1 MSKLIDRAN
10 HIVKSLVRVVL
21 YLRLSDEDRDKL
33 TKEQISESIK
43 NQEIMLRNY
52 SEEQGWEIVGVYS
65 DEDYSGSDRDRP
77 NFNKMINECEKGNV
91 DIVFVKS
98 QARFARDIELIDKYI
113 HNKFHE
119 WNVRFITHLE
129 KIDNTRRETKKTSQI
144 TAMTDEWMLE
154 DTSYNIRQTFY
165 SKRRDGQFTGSFAPY
180 GYMRDPE
187 NKNHLLIDSIPA
199 EVVERIFVE
208 YSKGYGLQK
217 IANDLTKDNVLS
229 PLEYKLMNNSKLK
242 IPIIKNYCNYSH
254 ISKAGTYII
263 KNHFYNNQCQILK
276 NLITIDLITTDDKTF
291 NRKVSVKIN
300 KYRDDKTRI
309 FYSTKSYEELNIKLN
324 DNNKLVF
331 DTSVINDNFIEV
343 KQNDEIP
350 SDISCI
356 ATLTEVLDRTHEIS
370 YEYEVTLSENR
381 NHDNFYFKTFATS
394 DNSDAHLVF
403 DYNIRNKHK
412 WSTQT
417 VKKILRDE
425 VYIGNL
431 VQFKTTYVSYKN
443 HKVIY
448 NDEEKRVRKDDT
460 HEPIID
466 KELWYCSQERLDN
479 RKKCCK
485 NGTAQIL
492 ANKVYCGNCGK
503 VFCKCGKND
512 ENGMAYLCCKD
523 KNTKWSNCDNNK
535 YIKEVE
541 LQEYLLDKINNLLK
555 NFYKEDMQM
564 EINNN
569 MVENDLFKD
578 KIKNL
583 KKEQININEELDNK
597 SSYFQDLYE
606 DKKKGL
612 LDEDEYMALRKKYK
626 DDCDKLKERSLIIA
640 EELLATFYK
649 QGKLKDKKTLFKKYK
664 QISDLSVE
672 IVNDFVDKIEIGTL
686 DVENNAREI
695 KIIWN
700 FTI

>member
-1 MSKLIDRAN
+1 MNKQINTKNFIKNLERAA
-10 HIVKSLVRVVL
+10 L
-21 YLRLSDEDRDKL
+21 YLRLSDEDCDKL

-52 SEEQGWEIVGVYS
+52 AKEQNWEIVGVYS

-98 QARFARDIELIDKYI
+98 QARFARDIELIDKYV

-165 SKRRDGQFTGSFAPY
+165 SKRCEGQFTGSFAPY

-187 NKNHLLIDSIPA
+187 NKNHLLIDPIPA
-199 EVVERIFVE
+199 LVVERIFIE

-217 IANDLTKDNVLS
+217 IANDLTRDNILS

-242 IPIIKNYCNYSH
+242 IPLIKNYCNYSH

-263 KNHFYNNQCQILK
+263 KNHFYNNQYQILK
-276 NLITIDLITTDDKTF
+276 NLVTIDLITTDDKTF
-291 NRKVSVKIN
+291 NGKVSVKIN
-300 KYRDDKTRI
+300 KYKDDKTRI

-324 DNNKLVF
+324 DDNRLIFN
-331 DTSVINDNFIEV
+331 TSVINDNFIKV

-350 SDISCI
+350 SDVSCI
-356 ATLTEVLDRTHEIS
+356 ATLTEILDRTHEIS

-381 NHDNFYFKTFATS
+381 NHDKFYFKTFASS
-394 DNSDAHLVF
+394 DNTNTHLIF

-412 WSTQT
+412 WSTRT

-448 NDEEKRVRKDDT
+448 NDEEKRVRKDNT

-466 KELWYCSQERLDN
+466 KELWYSSQERLNN

-485 NGTAQIL
+485 IGTAQIL
-492 ANKVYCGNCGK
+492 ANKVYCANCGK

-555 NFYKEDMQM
+555 NFYKEDMQIK
-564 EINNN
+564 INNN

-578 KIKNL
+578 KMKNL
-583 KKEQININEELDNK
+583 KNEQININKELDNK

-612 LDEDEYMALRKKYK
+612 LDEDEYMTLRKKYK
-626 DDCDKLKERSLIIA
+626 DDCDKLKSRSLIIDKD
-640 EELLATFYK
+640 LLATFSK
-649 QGKLKDKKTLFKKYK
+649 QEKLKNKKSLFKKYK
-664 QISDLSVE
+664 QISNLSIE
-672 IVNDFVDKIEIGTL
+672 IINDFVNKIEIGTI
-686 DVENNAREI
+686 DAKNNTRKI